1 MNDIEKIRLFLLQN
15 AVVTKGVENA
25 FAKENLVA
33 TRGALES
40 QADSLVADYL
50 RQIDLKTIAEADRM
64 SEFYKLFYALENDIR
79 DLVEQTLSENSGFD
93 WWEKCVPQAVRE
105 NAKKNADREAS
116 EGLPPRSDRLID
128 YTTFGELGEI
138 IKDNWET
145 FSGMFSNASKNRVLR
160 VLTRLNLARGPIA
173 HCNFLPEEEAIRLK
187 IAVRDWYKLME

>member
-1 MNDIEKIRLFLLQN
+1 MTDLESVRLFLLQN
-15 AVVTKGVENA
+15 AVITKGVRSTFVEQR
-25 FAKENLVA
+25 LVSS
-33 TRGALES
+33 RGALEA
-40 QADSLVADYL
+40 QADSLVENYL
-50 RQIDLKTIAEADRM
+50 RQIDLQTIADADRM

-79 DLVEQTLSENSGFD
+79 ELLEQTLFENIGVD
-93 WWEKCVPQAVRE
+93 WWNKAVPQVVRE
-105 NAKKNADREAS
+105 NAKKNADRESS

-160 VLTRLNLARGPIA
+160 VLSRLNLARGPIA

-187 IAVRDWYKLME
+187 LAVRDWYKLME